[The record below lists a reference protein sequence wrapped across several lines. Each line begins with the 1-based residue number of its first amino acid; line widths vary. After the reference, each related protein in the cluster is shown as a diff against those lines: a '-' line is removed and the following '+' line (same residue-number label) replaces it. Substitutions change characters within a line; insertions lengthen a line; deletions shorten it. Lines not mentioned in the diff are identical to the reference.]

1 MRTDAGLR
9 SVASLLLVLAAAPA
23 AAQDGAPAALPAQV
37 ETGHQTV
44 RELRDPLREEW
55 RTTLRAR
62 DPAVFTELDPFTVP
76 ARPVRLPDDQR
87 TRDEQ

>member
-1 MRTDAGLR
+1 MRTE
-9 SVASLLLVLAAAPA
+9 LLTRILALAALLGTPPVSAQEAAPSV
-23 AAQDGAPAALPAQV
+23 LPAQV
-37 ETGHQTV
+37 EAGHQTV

-55 RTTLRAR
+55 RPALRTR

-76 ARPVRLPDDQR
+76 ARPVRLPEDQR